1 MEFRYVNPVTS
12 DFDILP
18 GSPSCSSGWNKNP
31 SLFAMKY
38 PRFVVDYFRFHEK
51 QRNKAQGTRNKPKI
65 LGSCVFTFILEL
77 LMQVSSVSFVEKPWC
92 DGKCTEPLI
101 SSKRSIA
108 VTDKWLKMKGMKVS
122 RPSIVN
128 DKRLK
133 RSEWRFLDPLLTA
146 RKGSRA

>member
-1 MEFRYVNPVTS
+1 MGEGGNPVTS

-18 GSPSCSSGWNKNP
+18 GSQSCRSEWNKNS

-38 PRFVVDYFRFHEK
+38 SRLVVDDYFRFHEK
-51 QRNKAQGTRNKPKI
+51 QRNKVQGSRSKPEI

-77 LMQVSSVSFVEKPWC
+77 FIQVSSVSFVEDPWC
-92 DGKCTEPLI
+92 DGKWTEPLI

-108 VTDKWLKMKGMKVS
+108 VTDKAKNERNEVS

-128 DKRLK
+128 DKWLK
-133 RSEWRFLDPLLTA
+133 NIRMKVSRSPADCKKR
-146 RKGSRA
+146 

>member
-18 GSPSCSSGWNKNP
+18 GSPNSRSGWNKNP

-38 PRFVVDYFRFHEK
+38 PRLVVDDYFRFHEK
-51 QRNKAQGTRNKPKI
+51 QRNKVQGSRSKPKI
-65 LGSCVFTFILEL
+65 LGSCDFTFIQEL
-77 LMQVSSVSFVEKPWC
+77 FMQVSSVSFVEDPWC
-92 DGKCTEPLI
+92 DGKWTEPLI

-128 DKRLK
+128 DKWLK
-133 RSEWRFLDPLLTA
+133 NIRMKVSRSPADCKKR
-146 RKGSRA
+146 

>member
-1 MEFRYVNPVTS
+1 MEFGYVNPVTS

-38 PRFVVDYFRFHEK
+38 PRFVEDYVRFHEK

-77 LMQVSSVSFVEKPWC
+77 FMQVSSVSFVEKPWC

-101 SSKRSIA
+101 SSKRPIA

-133 RSEWRFLDPLLTA
+133 NIRMEVSRSLADCKKR
-146 RKGSRA
+146 